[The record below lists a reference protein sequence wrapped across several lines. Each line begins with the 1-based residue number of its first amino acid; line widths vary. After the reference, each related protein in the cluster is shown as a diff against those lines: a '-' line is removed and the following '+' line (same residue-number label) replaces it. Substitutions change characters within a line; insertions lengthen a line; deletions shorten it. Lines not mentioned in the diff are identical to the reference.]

1 MRTTDV
7 AHDLTVKFPSAGE
20 SPEFVRLYA
29 ALLEA
34 LPPSSMPGVE
44 QLVRLAEQAAEQT
57 GYSEMWTLVDNIAE
71 HFPGF
76 GPAIRAV
83 AHHLLEDVRQGDCGV
98 RRDERQPSEWVDC
111 VGSVSID
118 PAA

>member
-1 MRTTDV
+1 MTTTDV
-7 AHDLTVKFPSAGE
+7 AHDLAVKFPSAGR

-29 ALLEA
+29 ELFEA
-34 LPPSSMPGVE
+34 LPPGMLPGVE
-44 QLVRLAEQAAEQT
+44 QLVRLAEQAAEQS
-57 GYSEMWTLVDNIAE
+57 GYSEAWTLVDNIAQ

-83 AHHLLEDVRQGDCGV
+83 AHHLLEDVRRGDCGV
-98 RRDERQPSEWVDC
+98 RRDERQPSEWVAC
-111 VGSVSID
+111 VGSVPID